1 MTPVSRKL
9 AVPSPRS
16 RKGVDRI
23 RRCRIDGLEV
33 TWDERVL
40 RPRAWTRSQARWAV
54 ELSPTLP
61 DGPVL
66 ELCCGVGHIGL
77 LAARD
82 TGRAAVLVDTSRVAC
97 EHARRAARAAGIEST
112 VRVVRHHIDGGPIPG
127 CEPISSPLVL
137 VDPPYLTTAQLDE
150 AGDDPLHAVDGGLDG
165 LRWIEPML
173 RTASHHM
180 ADGGVCMLQVRG
192 PAQAKRIVTDLHEEL
207 AALGLRRC
215 SLRTV
220 DERRAVL
227 LLCDDPTGRQL
238 IGAMTPG

>member
-1 MTPVSRKL
+1 MTSASRKL

-16 RKGVDRI
+16 RDGVDRI

-61 DGPVL
+61 DGPLL

-82 TGRAAVLVDTSRVAC
+82 TGRAAVLVDTSTVAC
-97 EHARRAARAAGIEST
+97 EHARRAARAAGIESM
-112 VRVVRHHIDGGPIPG
+112 VRVVRHHIDGGPIRG
-127 CEPISSPLVL
+127 CEPNSSPLVM

-165 LRWIEPML
+165 LRWSEPML
-173 RTASHHM
+173 RTASHHLS
-180 ADGGVCMLQVRG
+180 DGGVCLLQVRG
-192 PAQAKRIVTDLHEEL
+192 PRQAELIVR
-207 AALGLRRC
+207 GLRDLLVELD
-215 SLRTV
+215 LRRWELRST

-227 LLCDDPTGRQL
+227 LLCDEATAEGVIADG
-238 IGAMTPG
+238 IPG